1 MSCDSGSACS
11 TNMATIHLMAG
22 DLAGAYRE
30 VLPGAQAGDPAS
42 VALII
47 DICERA
53 GDQAR
58 ASEWRERLRAVR

>member
-1 MSCDSGSACS
+1 MSCDPGSACS
-11 TNMATIHLMAG
+11 TNMASIHLMAG

-30 VLPGAQAGDPAS
+30 VLPGAQAGDHAS

-53 GDQAR
+53 GDEQR
-58 ASEWRERLRAVR
+58 AAKWRERLRALR